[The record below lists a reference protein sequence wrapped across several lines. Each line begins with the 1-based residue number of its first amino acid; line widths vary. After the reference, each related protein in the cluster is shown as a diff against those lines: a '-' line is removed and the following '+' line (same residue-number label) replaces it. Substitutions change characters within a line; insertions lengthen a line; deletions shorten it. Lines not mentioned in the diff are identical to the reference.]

1 MKPQK
6 RVKQEEGG
14 NTSNKVYWHSL
25 LSTTLMWSLES
36 QGRKHPGTE
45 RLAFSS
51 ARETRLPWGRRK
63 AYNLQAACSSESRLH
78 LLISEH
84 LCAGSSAEGARQQ
97 LTIYFF
103 LLTVFLLGSGI
114 SMQLPCQHHFR
125 PFLLPSPSPIPIL
138 VSNLFLGPFWPTAQ
152 ILSLS
157 PLTLEKRLKH
167 PRRLTMQ

>member
-1 MKPQK
+1 MEPWITRKKVTWNWKACIFFSTRNPAPGGSM
-6 RVKQEEGG
+6 EGLHFA
-14 NTSNKVYWHSL
+14 SC
-25 LSTTLMWSLES
+25 
-36 QGRKHPGTE
+36 PC
-45 RLAFSS
+45 F
-51 ARETRLPWGRRK
+51 
-63 AYNLQAACSSESRLH
+63 SESGLH
-78 LLISEH
+78 LLISER

-125 PFLLPSPSPIPIL
+125 PFLLPSPSLISIL
-138 VSNLFLGPFWPTAQ
+138 PLTLFLGPFWPTAQ
-152 ILSLS
+152 IPSLS

>member
-1 MKPQK
+1 MKSQK
-6 RVKQEEGG
+6 RVKQEEGD

-25 LSTTLMWSLES
+25 LSTTLVWSLGS
-36 QGRKHPGTE
+36 QGRKYPGTE

-51 ARETRLPWGRRK
+51 ARETRLPWGQQK
-63 AYNLQAACSSESRLH
+63 AYNLQAACSSESRLQ
-78 LLISEH
+78 LLISEC

-125 PFLLPSPSPIPIL
+125 PFLLPSPFPIPIL
-138 VSNLFLGPFWPTAQ
+138 PSTLFWVPFGLLHKFP
-152 ILSLS
+152 LS
-157 PLTLEKRLKH
+157 P
-167 PRRLTMQ
+167 PSP